1 MTNEPFD
8 QNSCERRW
16 AQVLRES
23 PEKVAN
29 RPPNALLLA
38 EIGAMQPGF
47 ALDAGCGT
55 DPRRS
60 GSPPPGGRSLR
71 STCLRGPV
79 RQDRASSSCL
89 GLFDPLHQISSR
101 RRRCGAEE
109 HVSRNARRGDRADL
123 GGRERAASPA
133 PRIEGPGR
141 VVVVRGLVVTHL
153 QGIVFGLPSF
163 LFMLGMKTL
172 SQGTALVTQ
181 GQLQPLVLP
190 HPSHT

>member
-55 DPRRS
+55 DPR
-60 GSPPPGGRSLR
+60 
-71 STCLRGPV
+71 ST
-79 RQDRASSSCL
+79 
-89 GLFDPLHQISSR
+89 
-101 RRRCGAEE
+101 
-109 HVSRNARRGDRADL
+109 
-123 GGRERAASPA
+123 SPA
-133 PRIEGPGR
+133 MRDGATVPI
-141 VVVVRGLVVTHL
+141 
-153 QGIVFGLPSF
+153 
-163 LFMLGMKTL
+163 
-172 SQGTALVTQ
+172 
-181 GQLQPLVLP
+181 
-190 HPSHT
+190 

>member
-1 MTNEPFD
+1 MRHGSEAIWLAA
-8 QNSCERRW
+8 SGW
-16 AQVLRES
+16 QVTAVDL
-23 PEKVAN
+23 PP
-29 RPPNALLLA
+29 RP
-38 EIGAMQPGF
+38 G
-47 ALDAGCGT
+47 
-55 DPRRS
+55 
-60 GSPPPGGRSLR
+60 PPGPGLEFVS
-71 STCLRGPV
+71 GPV
-79 RQDRASSSCL
+79 
-89 GLFDPLHQISSR
+89 DPLHQISSR

-141 VVVVRGLVVTHL
+141 IVVVRGLVVTHL
-153 QGIVFGLPSF
+153 QGIVFGLPNF

>member
-1 MTNEPFD
+1 MRHGSEAIWLAA
-8 QNSCERRW
+8 SGW
-16 AQVLRES
+16 QVTTVDL
-23 PEKVAN
+23 PP
-29 RPPNALLLA
+29 RP
-38 EIGAMQPGF
+38 G
-47 ALDAGCGT
+47 
-55 DPRRS
+55 
-60 GSPPPGGRSLR
+60 PPGPGLEFVS
-71 STCLRGPV
+71 GPV
-79 RQDRASSSCL
+79 RPASSDQLAPTSVR
-89 GLFDPLHQISSR
+89 SK
-101 RRRCGAEE
+101 E